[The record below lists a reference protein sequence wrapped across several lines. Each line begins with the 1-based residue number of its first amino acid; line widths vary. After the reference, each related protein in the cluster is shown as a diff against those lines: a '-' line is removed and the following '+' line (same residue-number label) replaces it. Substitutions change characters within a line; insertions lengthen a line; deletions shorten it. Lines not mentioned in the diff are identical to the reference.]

1 MNIEKNQ
8 IDALDLQVT
17 IQVAADDYA
26 PAYKK
31 KLNERKRNADFKG
44 FRKGMAPMSLIQRVY
59 GEQALYESVNDVL
72 SSSLSGFIQENKLRV
87 VGEPLPSEDQPEV
100 EWKAGNDLTFKFDI
114 ATLPELSLEI
124 SKEDKVPYY
133 NINVTEQAKKEMKGN
148 MLRQVGSLEDADAA
162 GEEDFVIADLDQEG
176 KSVEG
181 AYISV
186 RNVAGDAHARF
197 VGAKVGDSF
206 SVNVNEAFTDETDR
220 ASMLKVSKDELA
232 ALNPEFNVTITS
244 VRTFVAAK
252 ENQDTY
258 DKLFG
263 EDKVH
268 SAEEFDAAVAER
280 LASNYK
286 QEADYRLS
294 KDIRN
299 HFVEKAGIEL
309 PEAFLKRWLLHI
321 NEGKFS
327 AEDIDRDFDAFAADY
342 RWQLVRDFVMGKY
355 DLKIE
360 DADMQEAAEAYAA
373 YQYAM
378 YGMGNV
384 PQDMIRDYARRLME
398 DERQVRQIAEQVED
412 QKVIAALKENITL
425 QSKKISVDKFREL
438 K

>member
-148 MLRQVGSLEDADAA
+148 MLRQVGSLEDAEAA